1 MFLVTNACRK
11 ETKQVASSKTQFNH
25 IAVEPDD
32 SDEFVVEAGIP
43 AGSNATTLDGT
54 SFTPGPSAEEG
65 DGAVG
70 APTRGQFHSVA
81 SHQQAEAN
89 QQQSSSSQFKN
100 EASEYH
106 EQTLEDLEMGPMSKT
121 QKYVIAF
128 LIIFVIGFIAYCF
141 LFFGK

>member
-1 MFLVTNACRK
+1 M
-11 ETKQVASSKTQFNH
+11 ASSKTQFTH

-43 AGSNATTLDGT
+43 AKDTDAAQGDAVFESNPATQEA
-54 SFTPGPSAEEG
+54 SATAG
-65 DGAVG
+65 DA
-70 APTRGQFHSVA
+70 AFEPEAASDEPEPTTYE
-81 SHQQAEAN
+81 AEAIPSTWGGE
-89 QQQSSSSQFKN
+89 QHN
-100 EASEYH
+100 EGAGDLTKGNGYH
-106 EQTLEDLEMGPMSKT
+106 EQTLEDLEAGPMSKT